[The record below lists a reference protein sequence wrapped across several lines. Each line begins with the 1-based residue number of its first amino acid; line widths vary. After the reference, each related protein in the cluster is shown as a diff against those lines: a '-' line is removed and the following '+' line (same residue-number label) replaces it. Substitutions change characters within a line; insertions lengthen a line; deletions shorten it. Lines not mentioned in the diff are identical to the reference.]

1 MRQRATAP
9 HRSASLRAAHALTLA
24 LALTSLTPPP
34 LHAQPASERG
44 ADTGADTGEQ
54 LLEGPRPDYLGVRPG
69 INNYAPGKRP
79 APKAGQQVITWV
91 GFQAKGD
98 RARVFIQTDSPPIYE
113 VASSDPNRVV
123 IDLPSATLHT
133 PNEARDLDTGFFP
146 TVVRSVKARQLGKG
160 LVRVEVRLREPAR
173 YRMKK
178 EAGFIHLYFD
188 PPRAPIDVLAE
199 RERELEAAAP
209 KEGSAERL
217 RFVPSAAAGA
227 AGSAS
232 EGAQGAAGTLAPS
245 GAEGAGQ

>member
-1 MRQRATAP
+1 MRQRAHAP
-9 HRSASLRAAHALTLA
+9 HITARRAGALTLA
-24 LALTSLTPPP
+24 LALP
-34 LHAQPASERG
+34 LAMCASVASAQPSGDA
-44 ADTGADTGEQ
+44 GEQ

-113 VASSDPNRVV
+113 VASSDPSRVI

-146 TVVRSVKARQLGKG
+146 TVVRSVRARQLGKG
-160 LVRVEVRLREPAR
+160 LVRVEIRLREPAR

-178 EAGFIHLYFD
+178 EAGFVHLYFD

-199 RERELEAAAP
+199 RERELEAVAP
-209 KEGSAERL
+209 KEGSADRL
-217 RFVPSAAAGA
+217 RARPAEPA
-227 AGSAS
+227 
-232 EGAQGAAGTLAPS
+232 E
-245 GAEGAGQ
+245 GAEGAEGAPAAEGAAR